1 MIYFF
6 NQQIL
11 LQIFYY
17 YYEDK
22 FEDTKGVIRNRKSGE
37 WMIVSEFSGISW
49 NEYVTFPLDGFDDR
63 CFATKQQI
71 PVL

>member
-37 WMIVSEFSGISW
+37 
-49 NEYVTFPLDGFDDR
+49 
-63 CFATKQQI
+63 
-71 PVL
+71 